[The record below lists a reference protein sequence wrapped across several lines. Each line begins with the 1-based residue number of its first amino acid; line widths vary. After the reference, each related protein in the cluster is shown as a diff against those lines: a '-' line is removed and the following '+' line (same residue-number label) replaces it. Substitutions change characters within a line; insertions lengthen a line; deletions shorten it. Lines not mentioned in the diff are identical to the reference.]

1 VIAPSDQRDRPI
13 GRTLG
18 DEPVV
23 QFSESPAPPR
33 ADARRNREAVLE
45 AAVRLLGERPD
56 ASMQE
61 VADASG
67 VGRTT
72 VYRHFPNREALVKGL
87 FMRVVNESLAMSW
100 RLVEQDPPAD
110 ELYRRMGREALE
122 ITYRYRFLRAH
133 NELLEPALEE
143 AGVGLPNDPM
153 MDYLERAQERGEL
166 RADMPTRWLFL
177 VAHAVITQAVDQAA
191 DGDLDVGRAGEL
203 AGETLV
209 AAFVIPKD

>member
-1 VIAPSDQRDRPI
+1 MSATDTTV
-13 GRTLG
+13 L
-18 DEPVV
+18 
-23 QFSESPAPPR
+23 PR

-45 AAVRLLGERPD
+45 AAVRLLGERPE

-72 VYRHFPNREALVKGL
+72 VYRHFPNREDLVKAL

-100 RLVEQDPPAD
+100 RLVEQDPPAAD
-110 ELYRRMGREALE
+110 LYRQMGREALE

-133 NELLEPALEE
+133 NEMLEDAMAE

-153 MDYLERAQERGEL
+153 FDYLTRAQERGEL
-166 RADMPTRWLFL
+166 RADMPPQWLFA
-177 VAHAVITQAVDQAA
+177 VAHVVITAAVDQAA
-191 DGDLDVGRAGEL
+191 DGDLDPERAGEL

-209 AAFVIPKD
+209 AAFVIG

>member
-1 VIAPSDQRDRPI
+1 MTRSAGTQ
-13 GRTLG
+13 
-18 DEPVV
+18 
-23 QFSESPAPPR
+23 APPR

-72 VYRHFPNREALVKGL
+72 VYRHFPNREDLLKAL
-87 FMRVVNESLAMSW
+87 FTRVVTESQAMSW
-100 RLVEQDPPAD
+100 RLIEEDPPAA
-110 ELYRRMGREALE
+110 ELYRRMGHEALD

-133 NELLEPALEE
+133 NDMLQPALAD

-153 MDYLERAQERGEL
+153 VEYLTRAQQRGDL
-166 RADMPTRWLFL
+166 RADMPAEWLYAI
-177 VAHAVITQAVDQAA
+177 AHVVITEAVDQAA
-191 DGDLDVGRAGEL
+191 EGDLSPERAGEL

-209 AAFVIPKD
+209 AAFVAR

>member
-1 VIAPSDQRDRPI
+1 VNSAPTS
-13 GRTLG
+13 TT
-18 DEPVV
+18 
-23 QFSESPAPPR
+23 PR

-72 VYRHFPNREALVKGL
+72 VYRHFPNREDLVKGL
-87 FMRVVNESLAMSW
+87 FMRVINETLAMSW
-100 RLVEQDPPAD
+100 QLVEQDPPAA
-110 ELYRRMGREALE
+110 ELYRRMGREAVV
-122 ITYRYRFLRAH
+122 ITSRYRFLRAH
-133 NELLEPALEE
+133 NDQLEGAMEE

-153 MDYLERAQERGEL
+153 FDYIVRHQEQGDL
-166 RADMPTRWLFL
+166 RSDMPPGWLFA
-177 VAHAVITQAVDQAA
+177 VAHAVITAAVDQAA
-191 DGDLDVGRAGEL
+191 EGGVDRDEAGRL

-209 AAFVIPKD
+209 SALVTGDSA

>member
-1 VIAPSDQRDRPI
+1 MSAAD
-13 GRTLG
+13 TT
-18 DEPVV
+18 
-23 QFSESPAPPR
+23 APPR

-72 VYRHFPNREALVKGL
+72 VYRHFPNREDLVKAL
-87 FMRVVNESLAMSW
+87 FTRVINESMAMSW
-100 RLVEQDPPAD
+100 RLVEQDPPAAD
-110 ELYRRMGREALE
+110 LYRQMGREALE

-133 NELLEPALEE
+133 NEMLEDAMAE

-153 MDYLERAQERGEL
+153 FDYLTRAQERGEL
-166 RADMPTRWLFL
+166 RADMPRAVAVHDRPRGDHRRPWTRRPTATSTPSAPASWPARRSWPRSSSTSL
-177 VAHAVITQAVDQAA
+177 
-191 DGDLDVGRAGEL
+191 L
-203 AGETLV
+203 ALLV
-209 AAFVIPKD
+209 AAPPPPPRR

>member
-1 VIAPSDQRDRPI
+1 MSAAETTAS
-13 GRTLG
+13 
-18 DEPVV
+18 
-23 QFSESPAPPR
+23 PR

-72 VYRHFPNREALVKGL
+72 VYRHFPNREDLVKAL
-87 FMRVVNESLAMSW
+87 FMRVINESMAMSW
-100 RLVEQDPPAD
+100 RLVEQDPPAA
-110 ELYRRMGREALE
+110 ELYRQMGREALE

-133 NELLEPALEE
+133 NDMLEDALTE

-153 MDYLERAQERGEL
+153 VEYLTRAQKRGEL
-166 RADMPTRWLFL
+166 RADMPAQWLFS
-177 VAHAVITQAVDQAA
+177 VAHVVITEAVDQAA
-191 DGDLDVGRAGEL
+191 DGDLDPERAGEL

-209 AAFVIPKD
+209 AAFVVG

>member
-1 VIAPSDQRDRPI
+1 MSGADTTS
-13 GRTLG
+13 
-18 DEPVV
+18 
-23 QFSESPAPPR
+23 PPR

-72 VYRHFPNREALVKGL
+72 VYRHFPNRDELVKGL
-87 FMRVVNESLAMSW
+87 FMRVVNESMAMSW
-100 RLVEQDPPAD
+100 RLVEQDPPAA
-110 ELYRRMGREALE
+110 ELYRQMGREALE

-133 NELLEPALEE
+133 NDLLEDALTE

-153 MDYLERAQERGEL
+153 VEYLTRAQGRGEL
-166 RADMPTRWLFL
+166 RADMPAQWLFSI
-177 VAHAVITQAVDQAA
+177 AHVVITEAVDQAA
-191 DGDLDVGRAGEL
+191 EGDLDPERAGEL

-209 AAFVIPKD
+209 AAFVVG

>member
-1 VIAPSDQRDRPI
+1 VSATPTTAS
-13 GRTLG
+13 
-18 DEPVV
+18 
-23 QFSESPAPPR
+23 PR

-61 VADASG
+61 VAEASG

-72 VYRHFPNREALVKGL
+72 VYRHFPTREDLLQAL
-87 FMRVVNESLAMSW
+87 FMRVINASMAMSW
-100 RLVEQDPPAD
+100 RLVEENPHAAD
-110 ELYRRMGREALE
+110 LYRRMGREALE

-133 NELLEPALEE
+133 NDMLESALAE

-153 MDYLERAQERGEL
+153 VDYLTRAQERGEL
-166 RADMPTRWLFL
+166 RSDMPAQWLFSI
-177 VAHAVITQAVDQAA
+177 AHVVITEAVDQAG
-191 DGDLDVGRAGEL
+191 DGDLDPERSGEL

-209 AAFVIPKD
+209 SAFVVDQR

>member
-1 VIAPSDQRDRPI
+1 
-13 GRTLG
+13 
-18 DEPVV
+18 
-23 QFSESPAPPR
+23 
-33 ADARRNREAVLE
+33 VLE

-72 VYRHFPNREALVKGL
+72 VYRHFPNREELVRGL
-87 FMRVVNESLAMSW
+87 FTRVINESMAMSW
-100 RLVEQDPPAD
+100 RLVEQDPPAAD
-110 ELYRRMGREALE
+110 LYRQMGREALE

-133 NELLEPALEE
+133 NEMLEDALSE

-153 MDYLERAQERGEL
+153 FDYLSRAQKRGEL
-166 RADMPTRWLFL
+166 RADMPVQWLFS
-177 VAHAVITQAVDQAA
+177 VAHVVITQAVDAAA
-191 DGDLDVGRAGEL
+191 DGDMDPERAGEL

-209 AAFVIPKD
+209 AAFVIE

>member
-1 VIAPSDQRDRPI
+1 MSAAE
-13 GRTLG
+13 TT
-18 DEPVV
+18 
-23 QFSESPAPPR
+23 APPR

-72 VYRHFPNREALVKGL
+72 VYRHFPNRDELVKGL
-87 FMRVVNESLAMSW
+87 FMRVVNESMAMSW
-100 RLVEQDPPAD
+100 RLVEQDPHAAD
-110 ELYRRMGREALE
+110 LYRQMGREALE

-133 NELLEPALEE
+133 NDMLEDALTE

-153 MDYLERAQERGEL
+153 VDYLTRAQERGEL
-166 RADMPTRWLFL
+166 RDDMPAQWLFSI
-177 VAHAVITQAVDQAA
+177 AHVVITEAVDQAA
-191 DGDLDVGRAGEL
+191 DGDLDPARAGEL

-209 AAFVIPKD
+209 AAFVVG

>member
-1 VIAPSDQRDRPI
+1 MN
-13 GRTLG
+13 
-18 DEPVV
+18 
-23 QFSESPAPPR
+23 SPETTAPPR

-72 VYRHFPNREALVKGL
+72 VYRHFPNREELVKGL
-87 FMRVVNESLAMSW
+87 FQRVVNESMAMSW
-100 RLVEQDPPAD
+100 RLVEQDPPAAD
-110 ELYRRMGREALE
+110 LYRRMGREALE

-133 NELLEPALEE
+133 NELLEGALDE

-153 MDYLERAQERGEL
+153 VDYLTRKQAQGEL
-166 RADMPTRWLFL
+166 RSDMPAQWLFSI
-177 VAHAVITQAVDQAA
+177 AHVVITAAVDQAA
-191 DGDLDVGRAGEL
+191 EGDLSRERAGEL

-209 AAFVIPKD
+209 AAFVTS

>member
-1 VIAPSDQRDRPI
+1 MSAAE
-13 GRTLG
+13 TT
-18 DEPVV
+18 
-23 QFSESPAPPR
+23 APPR

-45 AAVRLLGERPD
+45 AAVRLLGERPE

-72 VYRHFPNREALVKGL
+72 VYRHFPNRDELVKGL
-87 FMRVVNESLAMSW
+87 FTRVINESMAMSW
-100 RLVEQDPPAD
+100 RLVEEDPPAAD
-110 ELYRRMGREALE
+110 LYRQMGREALE

-133 NELLEPALEE
+133 NEWLEDAMTE

-153 MDYLERAQERGEL
+153 FDYLARAQKRGEL
-166 RADMPTRWLFL
+166 RADMPPRWLFT
-177 VAHAVITQAVDQAA
+177 VAHVVISAAVDQAA
-191 DGDLDVGRAGEL
+191 DGDLDPERAGEL

-209 AAFVIPKD
+209 AAFVIG

>member
-1 VIAPSDQRDRPI
+1 MNAPETS
-13 GRTLG
+13 
-18 DEPVV
+18 
-23 QFSESPAPPR
+23 APPR

-72 VYRHFPNREALVKGL
+72 VYRHFPNREDLVKGL
-87 FMRVVNESLAMSW
+87 FMRVINETLAMSW
-100 RLVEQDPPAD
+100 KLVEQDPPAA
-110 ELYRRMGREALE
+110 ELYRRMGREALD

-133 NELLEPALEE
+133 DDVLEGAMEE

-153 MDYLERAQERGEL
+153 FDYIVRHQEQGDL
-166 RADMPTRWLFL
+166 RSDMPPRWLFA
-177 VAHAVITQAVDQAA
+177 VAHSVITAAVDQAG
-191 DGDLDVGRAGEL
+191 DGEMEPERAGEL

-209 AAFVIPKD
+209 AAFVIG

>member
-1 VIAPSDQRDRPI
+1 M
-13 GRTLG
+13 TTT
-18 DEPVV
+18 
-23 QFSESPAPPR
+23 ESSAPPR

-45 AAVRLLGERPD
+45 AAVRLLGDRPD

-72 VYRHFPNREALVKGL
+72 VYRHFPSREDLVKGL
-87 FMRVVNESLAMSW
+87 FQRVVNESMAMSW
-100 RLVEQDPPAD
+100 RLVEQDPPAA

-133 NELLEPALEE
+133 DDLLEGAMAD

-153 MDYLERAQERGEL
+153 FDYLKRKQEQGEL
-166 RADMPTRWLFL
+166 RADMPAQWLFS
-177 VAHAVITQAVDQAA
+177 VAHVVITEAVDQAA
-191 DGDLDVGRAGEL
+191 DGDLDPSRAGEL

-209 AAFVIPKD
+209 AAFVIDPR

>member
-1 VIAPSDQRDRPI
+1 MDMRDQGIAPTVDFGRSVTTSDN
-13 GRTLG
+13 
-18 DEPVV
+18 
-23 QFSESPAPPR
+23 PAPR

-45 AAVRLLGERPD
+45 AAIKLLGERPD

-72 VYRHFPNREALVKGL
+72 VYRHFPNRESLVKGL
-87 FMRVVNESLAMSW
+87 FVRVVNESLAMSW
-100 RLVEQDPPAD
+100 RLVEEDPPAGD
-110 ELYRRMGREALE
+110 LYRRMGREALE

-133 NELLEPALEE
+133 NEMLAEVLEE

-153 MDYLERAQERGEL
+153 VDYLKRAQERGEL
-166 RADMPTRWLFL
+166 RPDMPVEWFFS
-177 VAHAVITQAVDQAA
+177 VAQAVISQAVDSAI
-191 DGDLDVGRAGEL
+191 DGDFERDRAGEL

-209 AAFVIPKD
+209 SAFVL